1 MEEFYKYL
9 NDKINTNST
18 NDANSIHFWNDEWNV
33 MDKSAKTYSYDCCKN
48 CPIIL
53 QIILMQVVFVFAHY
67 LVWKRL
73 GIKNGYLKL

>member
-1 MEEFYKYL
+1 MEDFYKYL

-48 CPIIL
+48 CPNNPANNPPINLIIL
-53 QIILMQVVFVFAHY
+53 FLLHF
-67 LVWKRL
+67 LV
-73 GIKNGYLKL
+73 